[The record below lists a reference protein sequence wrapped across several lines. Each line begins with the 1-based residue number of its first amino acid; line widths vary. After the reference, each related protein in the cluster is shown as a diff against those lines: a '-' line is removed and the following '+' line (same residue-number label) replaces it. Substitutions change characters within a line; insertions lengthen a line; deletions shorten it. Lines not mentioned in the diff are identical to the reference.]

1 MSAVI
6 KTRRRKNLTLST
18 AALWIV
24 LGFAALFF
32 LVSYGQELLLAH
44 SLTEQ
49 AALQRQENAGAQD
62 ENTRLK
68 AMLQYYQSDKYVEQ
82 RAREDLNLRRSD
94 EEVLIPIVT
103 TPSGQQDSSQ
113 AGGVVQSGQA
123 GSITGKPTAHPTPQP
138 ERANWQKW
146 LELFSPGP

>member
-24 LGFAALFF
+24 LGFAAIFF

-49 AALQRQENAGAQD
+49 AAVQRQENAGAQD
-62 ENTRLK
+62 ENARLK
-68 AMLQYYQSDKYVEQ
+68 AMLQYYQSDKYIEQ
-82 RAREDLNLRRSD
+82 RAREDLNLRRAE
-94 EEVLIPIVT
+94 EEVLIPIVA
-103 TPSGQQDSSQ
+103 TPSGQ
-113 AGGVVQSGQA
+113 AGAGHASGTVQSGEASGAA
-123 GSITGKPTAHPTPQP
+123 GNPA
-138 ERANWQKW
+138 A
-146 LELFSPGP
+146 